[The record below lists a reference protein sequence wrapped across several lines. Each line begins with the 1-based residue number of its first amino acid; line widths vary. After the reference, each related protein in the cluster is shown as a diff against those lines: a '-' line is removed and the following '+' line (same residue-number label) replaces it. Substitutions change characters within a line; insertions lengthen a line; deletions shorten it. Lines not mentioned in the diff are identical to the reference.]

1 LSNNEIA
8 PQNGLMKKISR
19 SGCAKGTIRPHISY
33 VVSAMRMRRFGMKRL
48 LMVVVAALLA
58 APAFAQD
65 KPASSKRLTAAG
77 KVSAV
82 AADSVTV
89 KGKDAEWT
97 FGVEKATSVVA
108 KGGSHKMAA
117 MKADKKPTVITEFV
131 SVGDDVTVKYHDM
144 GATKHAATVTV
155 KSAAPAPK
163 K

>member
-1 LSNNEIA
+1 
-8 PQNGLMKKISR
+8 
-19 SGCAKGTIRPHISY
+19 
-33 VVSAMRMRRFGMKRL
+33 MKRL
-48 LMVVVAALLA
+48 MMLFVAVLLAA

-65 KPASSKRLTAAG
+65 KASSKTMSATG

-82 AADSVTV
+82 TADSVTV

-97 FGVEKATSVVA
+97 FGVDKGTTVVA

-117 MKADKKPTVITEFV
+117 MKADKKPTLITDFV
-131 SVGDDVTVKYHDM
+131 AVGDDVSVKYHDM

-155 KSAAPAPK
+155 RSAVPPGK